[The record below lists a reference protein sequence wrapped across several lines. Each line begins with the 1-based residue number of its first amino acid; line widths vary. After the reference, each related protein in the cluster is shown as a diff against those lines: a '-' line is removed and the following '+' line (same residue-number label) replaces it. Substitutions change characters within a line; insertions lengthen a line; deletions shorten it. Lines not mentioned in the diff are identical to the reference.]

1 MTGSPTL
8 ATVVTMPTSLGALIE
23 GFERDSLD
31 SLRPKLP
38 PPPGAVR
45 RWIHRAG
52 VVLGWTVGYRRV
64 PHLDASLQAVF
75 PWALS
80 LAIALPLAAVFDGAI
95 RQVAA
100 GVCAGLTVGG
110 LFAWGQQRGNG
121 RRAAAHLLGREVELL
136 RYAED
141 RATSVARQFS
151 WAVDDLLQMRRVARD
166 RDAKIQELS
175 GELAEARSAIQLRDR
190 ELAHATQKVFEVG
203 LFDVDRERS
212 RLIQMEQTGADI
224 RRELQRATDDNV
236 QLTTDLAV
244 AAGRIAALSGALRRI
259 TEVTSGAEHGAAAPG
274 ILEFLWK
281 LEWDG
286 RENVLRVRLAD
297 QNLIAESARI
307 LDGDTVIAS
316 QSEAASGEISIDHD
330 RIAGWQ
336 SLVVDDAI
344 VGRFRRS
351 DHEGLRFEFLVFGD
365 WLVAAPQAPP
375 VLVAVSDTRI
385 WSLDGRRAA
394 KKSAV

>member
-1 MTGSPTL
+1 
-8 ATVVTMPTSLGALIE
+8 MPTSLAALIE
-23 GFERDSLD
+23 GFQRDSLD

-38 PPPGAVR
+38 PRPGAVR
-45 RWIHRAG
+45 RWLHRVG

-80 LAIALPLAAVFDGAI
+80 LAIALPLAAVFDGMI

-141 RATSVARQFS
+141 RATSVARQFG
-151 WAVDDLLQMRRVARD
+151 WAVDDLIQVRRMARD

-175 GELAEARSAIQLRDR
+175 GELAEARSTIELRDR

-236 QLTTDLAV
+236 RLTTDLAV
-244 AAGRIAALSGALRRI
+244 AAGRIAALSGALRLI
-259 TEVTSGAEHGAAAPG
+259 TEVTSGAEHGAAARG
-274 ILEFLWK
+274 VLEFLWK

-316 QSEAASGEISIDHD
+316 QSEAASGEISMDHD
-330 RIAGWQ
+330 RIAGWR

-351 DHEGLRFEFLVFGD
+351 DHDGLRFEFLVFGD
-365 WLVAAPQAPP
+365 WLVAAPQAPS
-375 VLVAVSDTRI
+375 VVVAGSDTRI

-394 KKSAV
+394 RKSAV